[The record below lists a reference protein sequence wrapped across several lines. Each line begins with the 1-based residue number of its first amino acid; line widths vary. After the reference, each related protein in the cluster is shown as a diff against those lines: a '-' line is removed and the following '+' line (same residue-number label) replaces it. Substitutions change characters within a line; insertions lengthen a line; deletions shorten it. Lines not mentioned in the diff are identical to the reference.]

1 MRTSILAAALLA
13 SAVCLPLSARAHDA
27 AISVTDVWA
36 RASAGAA
43 DTGAVYA
50 TITDTGHPDRLTGAS
65 TPAAA
70 MAELHETINANGV
83 MQMRAVPGLK
93 LEPGKPVTFA
103 PGGYHIM
110 LMGLKQPLKAG
121 DSFPLTL
128 TFEHAPPVTVQAT
141 VKPIG
146 AAAPGG
152 MQGMQGMQ
160 GMPGMNH
167 SQGTKP

>member
-1 MRTSILAAALLA
+1 MFGANSPFAQAPPRFRRSASCFIDDKLYFRAGLGLAGAHTG
-13 SAVCLPLSARAHDA
+13 AVYLTL
-27 AISVTDVWA
+27 TDT
-36 RASAGAA
+36 AGAA
-43 DTGAVYA
+43 DQ
-50 TITDTGHPDRLTGAS
+50 LMGAS
-65 TPAAA
+65 SPVAG
-70 MAELHETINANGV
+70 MAELHETVDDHGV
-83 MQMRAVPGLK
+83 MRMRPVKGLP
-93 LEPGKPVTFA
+93 LAPGKAMTLK

-152 MQGMQGMQ
+152 MQGMQGM
-160 GMPGMNH
+160 PGMNH
-167 SQGTKP
+167 MQGTKP